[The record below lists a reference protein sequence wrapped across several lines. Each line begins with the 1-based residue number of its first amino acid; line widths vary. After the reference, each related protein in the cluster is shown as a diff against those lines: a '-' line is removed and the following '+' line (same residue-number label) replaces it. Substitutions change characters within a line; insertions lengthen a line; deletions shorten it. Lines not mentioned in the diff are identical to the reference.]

1 MCAQFSCPYL
11 SITQRRTFPL
21 LPVPATFSARETMA
35 DSPHAPDEVLHTL
48 VQQQPF
54 SADDKIE
61 TDGTPSFLEQIL
73 SIAYY
78 EFACN
83 MFDKSTFFQT
93 KEDRLRGASRRRLL
107 RN

>member
-1 MCAQFSCPYL
+1 
-11 SITQRRTFPL
+11 
-21 LPVPATFSARETMA
+21 MA
-35 DSPHAPDEVLHTL
+35 DSPHAPDEVLHML